1 MQSVQPQSAALPVVS
16 APTPAAT
23 AQANWFE
30 AATMDWHYKDPTGN
44 IQGPFSSN
52 EMGEWFEVSKIALKI
67 CLKSVF
73 RLATSKKN
81 YLFDAR
87 LTKSS

>member
-1 MQSVQPQSAALPVVS
+1 MQSVQPQSAALPVSVS

-52 EMGEWFEVSKIALKI
+52 EMGEWFEVSNLTIG
-67 CLKSVF
+67 VVTNYYF

-81 YLFDAR
+81 Y
-87 LTKSS
+87 

>member
-1 MQSVQPQSAALPVVS
+1 
-16 APTPAAT
+16 
-23 AQANWFE
+23 
-30 AATMDWHYKDPTGN
+30 MDWHYKDPTGN

-52 EMGEWFEVSKIALKI
+52 EMGEWFEVSKVDFFI
-67 CLKSVF
+67 CINLLF